1 MERNNHSF
9 FLCKEREVSNNM
21 RIPTKNLYID
31 FRDLVCD
38 YDEMERRKNR
48 VKESEL
54 LRIQEEYPDMDTSSG
69 LDKFRQETNRD
80 PDYFYHRTPN
90 DAVLDMINEMTV
102 NVCPILFRHPV
113 NALERASIDFFCEDF
128 LKHPRPFTELQ
139 AIDEINEDD
148 ILLTTNPILYE
159 ERAKEGK
166 FTVFLRNDNTKA
178 LPIGMS
184 GLVLNPGSPHAA
196 QYLEVAYRDFQRER
210 EEEQELVAER

>member
-1 MERNNHSF
+1 
-9 FLCKEREVSNNM
+9 M

-38 YDEMERRKNR
+38 YDEKDRRQNR

-54 LRIQEEYPDMDTSSG
+54 LRIQEEYPDMDTSSR

-80 PDYFYHRTPN
+80 PDWFYHRTPN
-90 DAVLDMINEMTV
+90 DVVLDMVNEMTA

-128 LKHPRPFTELQ
+128 LRHPRPFTEIQ

-148 ILLTTNPILYE
+148 IFLTTNPILYE

-166 FTVFLRNDNTKA
+166 FTVFLRNENTKA
-178 LPIGMS
+178 RPIGMS
-184 GLVLNPGSPHAA
+184 GLVLNPKNPYAV
-196 QYLEVAYRDFQRER
+196 QYLEAAYEDFQKDRERNERFDKNR